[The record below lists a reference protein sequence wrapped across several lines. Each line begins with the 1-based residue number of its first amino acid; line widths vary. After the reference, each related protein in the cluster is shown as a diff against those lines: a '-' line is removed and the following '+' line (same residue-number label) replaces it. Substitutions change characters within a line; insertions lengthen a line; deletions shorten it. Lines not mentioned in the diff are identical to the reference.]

1 MRCIDENISYETLRR
16 LNYRDLQ
23 SIIIERE
30 IKTYEQRLRDLAEQ
44 ENRSKGR
51 NIRKATANDIAG

>member
-51 NIRKATANDIAG
+51 NIRKATAKDIAG